1 MIVIIIFLAF
11 SLNLLL
17 NLNNQYISFENLRND
32 LNFLGVEASD
42 SWLLCTTSITYSLV
56 LASLIYIFNKKNIE
70 LINQISLQSY
80 IIYFA
85 ANLITVTFTIFLFR
99 ITNYSR
105 LLYLIY
111 LILFPVIVLLVQSIQ
126 KSSLKIF
133 IYILTGFFLS
143 YSFLITKSTIDE
155 TNNNLPNREPQNH
168 LTYDNQNCK
177 IFENNTVLNEEDI
190 INTINVV
197 GHAYGKPGGDNI
209 GLSENLLNYFSR
221 QNIYDNEI
229 AIFNGDFNRNNTI
242 EDLQLT
248 KIQIEK
254 HFDTYYLVP
263 GNHEVRENN
272 NFYKVFKTDFFS
284 IELQNT
290 LLIGANF
297 NNPDW
302 LPSIYQKNL
311 INEIIK
317 KSTSKSIILFSHQL
331 FWKDLFR
338 DDVSPNS
345 DQFLKKLDP
354 LPINWIDTN
363 RKELLVISG
372 DYGAVGAHTLCKS
385 YGNITFIANGIGGLE
400 TDTIIKI
407 FETKNGLMFKEIKLN
422 Q

>member
-1 MIVIIIFLAF
+1 MIILFLVF
-11 SLNLLL
+11 SSNLFLNH
-17 NLNNQYISFENLRND
+17 NNQHISFENLRND
-32 LNFLGVEASD
+32 FNSLGVEASE
-42 SWLLCTTSITYSLV
+42 SWLLYTTSITYSLALV
-56 LASLIYIFNKKNIE
+56 SLIYIFNKKNKE
-70 LINQISLQSY
+70 LINQISLHSY
-80 IIYFA
+80 IIYFVT
-85 ANLITVTFTIFLFR
+85 NLIAVTFTIFLFR

-126 KSSLKIF
+126 KASLKIF
-133 IYILTGFFLS
+133 IYILTGFFLFF
-143 YSFLITKSTIDE
+143 SFSLTQSTIYE
-155 TNNNLPNREPQNH
+155 TNNNLPNEEPQIH

-177 IFENNTVLNEEDI
+177 IFENNTILKEEDI

-197 GHAYGKPGGDNI
+197 GHAYGKPGGSNI

-221 QNIYDNEI
+221 RNVYDNEI

-242 EDLQLT
+242 EDLELT

-272 NFYKVFKTDFFS
+272 NFYRVFKTDFFS
-284 IELQNT
+284 IELHNT

-302 LPSIYQKNL
+302 LPSLYQKNL

-317 KSTSKSIILFSHQL
+317 KSTSKTIILFSHQL

-338 DDVSPNS
+338 NDVSPNS

-354 LPINWIDTN
+354 LPIDWIDTN
-363 RKELLVISG
+363 RKELVVISG
-372 DYGAVGAHTLCKS
+372 DYGAVGAHTFCKN
-385 YGNITFIANGIGGLE
+385 YENITFIANGIGGLE

>member
-1 MIVIIIFLAF
+1 MVINIFLSF
-11 SLNLLL
+11 SLNFFL

-32 LNFLGVEASD
+32 LNLIGVEASD
-42 SWLLCTTSITYSLV
+42 SWLLYTTSIIYSLALV
-56 LASLIYIFNKKNIE
+56 SLIYIFNKKNKE

-80 IIYFA
+80 TIYFG
-85 ANLITVTFTIFLFR
+85 ANLIALTFTIFIFR
-99 ITNYSR
+99 ISNYSR
-105 LLYLIY
+105 LLYVIY
-111 LILFPVIVLLVQSIQ
+111 LILVPVIFLLIKVIQ
-126 KSSLKIF
+126 KSSFKIV
-133 IYILTGFFLS
+133 IHMLTGIFLL
-143 YSFLITKSTIDE
+143 YSLLLAKPTINE
-155 TNNNLPNREPQNH
+155 TNSSLSNVESQNH
-168 LTYDNQNCK
+168 SISGDQNCK
-177 IFENNTVLNEEDI
+177 ILENNTVLSEEDI
-190 INTINVV
+190 VNTLTVV

-209 GLSENLLNYFSR
+209 GLSENLLNYFSS
-221 QNIYDNEI
+221 QDIYDNEI
-229 AIFNGDFNRNNTI
+229 AIFTGDFNRYNTI
-242 EDLQLT
+242 EDLKQV

-272 NFYKVFKTDFFS
+272 NFYKIFKKDFFN
-284 IELQNT
+284 IELQSA

-297 NNPDW
+297 NNSDW

-317 KSTSKSIILFSHQL
+317 KSTSKTIILFSHQL

-345 DQFLKKLDP
+345 NQFLKKLDP
-354 LPINWIDTN
+354 LPLDWIDTN
-363 RKELLVISG
+363 GKELVVISG
-372 DYGAVGAHTLCKS
+372 DYGAFGAYTFCKN

-407 FETKNGLMFKEIKLN
+407 FETKNGLVIKEVKLN